1 MQAENENNN
10 QVKKNRRALNFLVRH
25 KFWVLVIAALL
36 IIGVALFAILSAQ
49 AMWANINTQEQMD
62 IVLDGYNGEGEF
74 SLVYGVAD
82 ELDKTAM
89 KRFKQLN
96 YAMFEEYYLYGYMNY
111 TYISDMDRNDQQ
123 DFYRI
128 YNVAKYMT
136 IQVYQVTDEGDIELI
151 PDADDIY
158 GGDLKN
164 GDVIK
169 IVGECPKQY
178 LDAARVRINVSEGTY
193 VVSGLKEK

>member
-1 MQAENENNN
+1 MG
-10 QVKKNRRALNFLVRH
+10 FGDS
-25 KFWVLVIAALL
+25 
-36 IIGVALFAILSAQ
+36 GVAHHRCSAFRYIERTGDVGEHQ
-49 AMWANINTQEQMD
+49 YAGAD

-169 IVGECPKQY
+169 IVVDCPKQY
-178 LDAARVRINVSEGTY
+178 LDAARVRINVSGGTY
-193 VVSGLKEK
+193 VVSV